1 MTEKQPSLY
10 RINLK
15 PGNCKDRKKLIQ
27 FCLKDDFEKQYVVI
41 GWSSIYKDDNNSQFT
56 DYNGFYDAVLKKEAS
71 LIMP

>member
-27 FCLKDDFEKQYVVI
+27 FCLKDDFEKQYV
-41 GWSSIYKDDNNSQFT
+41 SSAGVRFT
-56 DYNGFYDAVLKKEAS
+56 KTIIILNL
-71 LIMP
+71 LIIMDSMTQY

>member
-27 FCLKDDFEKQYVVI
+27 FCLRMILRNSMLSSAGVRFTKTIIILNLLIIMDSMTQY
-41 GWSSIYKDDNNSQFT
+41 
-56 DYNGFYDAVLKKEAS
+56 
-71 LIMP
+71 